1 MRECLKI
8 ALSDNA
14 MNAVDEMRKL
24 IDDIKLLFDAYGAEY
39 PTWKELEGVLF
50 KHDVNKNKRKTT

>member
-1 MRECLKI
+1 MKI

-24 IDDIKLLFDAYGAEY
+24 NDDIKLLFDAYGAEY